1 MRQREY
7 RYQSPLGTFI
17 EAHIREKQLQGF
29 IYHSEEYI
37 LKSFDLFCYNLD
49 LAKPIIT
56 RELLMQWSTIRETE
70 GKVYAAKRVSAVR
83 QLALYMQSQG
93 LEAYVPT
100 NFSQK
105 SSYIAHILIDK
116 EITEL
121 FSIIDAYRPKIADKT
136 FIRLSTEYKVLFR
149 LIYCCGLRVSEARK
163 LLVADVDLIEGS
175 LKLKQSK
182 GRKDRL
188 VYLSKD
194 LLELCSEYHDLMK
207 DEYQTFSEWFF
218 PARNPDYML
227 SVGTIGY
234 KFRQFWSQ
242 TSFAKDAIHPPTVH
256 SLRYG
261 FVVKRINLWMKSGLS
276 LQSMMPYLSKHL
288 GHSSPEGTFY
298 YYHQIEEAFNII
310 RERDTSSAK
319 IIPEVN
325 SDD

>member
-1 MRQREY
+1 MKYREY
-7 RYQSPLGTFI
+7 RYQSSLGRYI

-37 LKSFDLFCYNLD
+37 LKTFDLFCYGLG
-49 LAKPIIT
+49 LAEPVIT

-93 LEAYVPT
+93 LEAYVPA

-105 SSYIAHILIDK
+105 SSYIAHILTDK
-116 EITEL
+116 ETMEL
-121 FSIIDAYRPKIADKT
+121 FSIIDTYHPKIAGKA

-163 LLVADVDLIEGS
+163 LLVTDVDLTEGTLS
-175 LKLKQSK
+175 IKQSK

-188 VYLSKD
+188 VYLATD
-194 LLELCSEYHDLMK
+194 LLELCAEYHGLMRN
-207 DEYQTFSEWFF
+207 EYQTFSEWFF
-218 PARNPDYML
+218 PARDPAHTL

-234 KFRQFWSQ
+234 KFRQFWNQ
-242 TSFAKDAIHPPTVH
+242 TSFAKDTIHPPTVH

-261 FVVKRINLWMKSGLS
+261 FVVKRMNLWMKEGLS
-276 LQSMMPYLSKHL
+276 LQSMMPYLSKYL

-298 YYHQIEEAFNII
+298 YYHQVEEAFNII
-310 RERDTSSAK
+310 RERDTCAEK
-319 IIPEVN
+319 IIPEV
-325 SDD
+325 SPDD